1 MSQKV
6 RLAVDKTDSV
16 RQPGTRR
23 GCELLSKSME
33 LSSILLHDFF
43 SPYSF
48 FKLTSPDIYIL
59 SYRHLIRIKFIEF
72 PVLTCTVEM
81 QLLFRVL

>member
-23 GCELLSKSME
+23 GCELLDLCYPKAWNCRQYCCMS
-33 LSSILLHDFF
+33 FF

-48 FKLTSPDIYIL
+48 FELTSPDIYI
-59 SYRHLIRIKFIEF
+59 YYHIVI
-72 PVLTCTVEM
+72 
-81 QLLFRVL
+81 